1 MDKYEYKLKLD
12 QMRSLTAEG
21 KYEEAAEIAD
31 TINWRKIKNINALVK
46 VGEIYEK
53 VGRYDESKD
62 VLLTA
67 YDKSP
72 IGRMIIY
79 RLAEVAVRT
88 KSFDEA
94 KEYYQEFVEI
104 APHDNL
110 KYVLK
115 YEISKAQG
123 ADIGTLIGILEE
135 LKEQEYSEEWAYE
148 LAYLYHKAGMSEKCI
163 DACDELIL
171 WFGDGPYVERALELK
186 MLYQPLTKQQ
196 EDKYRTFR
204 QRHDGVVEVRPEDPL
219 ESGEIIPEP
228 VQIKDVKMS
237 AERFNTQN
245 LQEELQRSMQE
256 IMNATEKEAVNDTM
270 DNIKK
275 LVEDIPYLQIPSE
288 KEEEPQEEEVY
299 QHIETDEEIDNS
311 LKSNFQEML
320 VDEDGQMSLYMQ
332 GGRVAEPQVSGQMS
346 IEDVLA
352 EWEKTKRAAE
362 AALQEA
368 EQRKLESAKAR
379 ALQEAEELLGRL
391 ADVIPMLDSGLTPKD
406 LLDQKYLSKDG
417 QPNDSAVSMV
427 TNMNQFLQQEID
439 RLSDENAQ
447 MDEQL
452 AAVGASPVGDYMA
465 NAGVAAEDA
474 AQNVVAAGVQE
485 LMAEEE
491 LPEIAMPEGLDDID
505 NQWEDEDFEELDAE
519 VPQENAASLA
529 EHTAEQTKPEAL
541 AEADDTMEA
550 GTSAE
555 DVEAAILAETARQM
569 AKESVEKEEL
579 PEIELPGDLDLGK
592 EETAEEILPAIAEP
606 EAFEV
611 PDTISKLSKELREI
625 FTYFVPITG
634 MEEQLC
640 QALTGAS
647 QHLTKGATAGTGN
660 MIIQGGSGSGKTV
673 LATSMIKALQKETG
687 KPNGKIGKIE
697 ASVLNQKDVAA
708 LLKKVAG
715 GCLIIEKAGDLS
727 RETALKLSLLLE
739 QDTSGVLVII
749 EDTKHG
755 IQKALSRD
763 DGFAAKFSEK
773 INIPIFTSDELVS
786 FAKSYAN
793 ELGYTI
799 DEMGVLALY
808 NSISNIEH
816 ADRETTLA
824 EVKEIVDKAVAHS
837 EKGGLK
843 KAFSI
848 ITSRRYDEDDY
859 IILREKDFD

>member
-12 QMRSLTAEG
+12 QMKSLTAEG

-204 QRHDGVVEVRPEDPL
+204 QRHDGVVEVRPEDQL
-219 ESGEIIPEP
+219 ESGEIVPEP

-288 KEEEPQEEEVY
+288 KEEVPQEEEVY

-352 EWEKTKRAAE
+352 DWEKTKRAAE

-417 QPNDSAVSMV
+417 QPNDNAVSMV

-485 LMAEEE
+485 LMTEEE
-491 LPEIAMPEGLDDID
+491 LPEIAMPEGID
-505 NQWEDEDFEELDAE
+505 TEIPEENVVSFAE
-519 VPQENAASLA
+519 YTQEQTRPEMLA
-529 EHTAEQTKPEAL
+529 ETV
-541 AEADDTMEA
+541 DTEDA

-647 QHLTKGATAGTGN
+647 QHLAKGATAGTGN

-793 ELGYTI
+793 EMGYTI

-816 ADRETTLA
+816 ADRETTLT